1 MSSYVRSGALIS
13 AYQCLLALASTHEYG
28 AIAQLVL
35 MSGNECPWPHGPM
48 VMTPPELPR
57 VFIAPLRKC
66 HEYSCLLM
74 SNYEHSWLYL
84 VASVCS

>member
-1 MSSYVRSGALIS
+1 MSSYECSGALIS

-57 VFIAPLRKC
+57 VLIAPLSKGN
-66 HEYSCLLM
+66 EYSCLLV
-74 SNYEHSWLYL
+74 SGHE
-84 VASVCS
+84 